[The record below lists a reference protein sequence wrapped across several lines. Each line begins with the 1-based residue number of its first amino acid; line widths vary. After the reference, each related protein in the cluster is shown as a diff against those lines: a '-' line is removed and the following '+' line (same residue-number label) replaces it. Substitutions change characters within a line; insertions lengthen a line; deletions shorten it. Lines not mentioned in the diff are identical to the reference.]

1 MKHLA
6 ILGAL
11 LAVLAVATGSAAARG
26 DASSAPANLHAFL
39 LRVDEPVAHTYPRTP
54 AFAWEGVRGATSYE
68 FQLSTSRAFTDAT
81 IVWKD
86 SALATPTA
94 AIDLQ
99 LPWMTGEPY
108 ALWAHVRAVVDG
120 HTTAWGNPFGFNM
133 RWETVPRQLPSPMG
147 LVRWTPVDG
156 ATGYEVWFPGIR
168 KHFSTVTNVAD
179 EREFFMP
186 NAPAADPIR
195 WRVRAVRYVAS
206 SALPNSLDR
215 VSHGPY
221 TQQFTAADATWA
233 AGPLHGGSATS
244 DGTST
249 ATKPIAHQ
257 LTPGFAWQG
266 SDGVDGTRTQ
276 LWRTYVATDR
286 QCVNIVM
293 KGAVV
298 GGPAWA
304 PRTSAP
310 AQKSYMADGTEVIE
324 SESSDSGASGAGT
337 GSTGATAGPSSAGSS
352 GSSNPPAAAG
362 AHIDLWD
369 IGWPSGRYWWTVVPV
384 VPVPTDTGGAGSS
397 SGPSAAPS
405 EYIDTEL
412 PEDACAAGRVWSF
425 GKVSAPVATRT
436 ATPFV
441 SGMVSGRRVTAAA
454 HKLPRFR
461 FLPLIAWQPAL
472 GAQLY
477 DVEVSRTTY
486 PWKATI
492 QQQTH
497 ATSLVLPLNKN
508 QDGTWYYRV
517 RGVNPNLPNNAQTMS
532 WSRPVPI
539 RITGDVFTVAK

>member
-1 MKHLA
+1 
-6 ILGAL
+6 
-11 LAVLAVATGSAAARG
+11 
-26 DASSAPANLHAFL
+26 
-39 LRVDEPVAHTYPRTP
+39 
-54 AFAWEGVRGATSYE
+54 
-68 FQLSTSRAFTDAT
+68 
-81 IVWKD
+81 
-86 SALATPTA
+86 
-94 AIDLQ
+94 
-99 LPWMTGEPY
+99 
-108 ALWAHVRAVVDG
+108 
-120 HTTAWGNPFGFNM
+120 M
-133 RWETVPRQLPSPMG
+133 RWETMPRRLPSPTG

-186 NAPAADPIR
+186 GAPSTGPIR

-206 SALPNSLDR
+206 SALPNSLER

-221 TQQFTAADATWA
+221 TQQFTSADAASA
-233 AGPLHGGSATS
+233 AGPLRSGVATS

-249 ATKPIAHQ
+249 ATAPIAHQ

-276 LWRTYVATDR
+276 LWRAYVATDR

-293 KGAVV
+293 KGYVV
-298 GGPAWA
+298 GSPAWA

-324 SESSDSGASGAGT
+324 SEPSDSGASAAGTASTGATPAT
-337 GSTGATAGPSSAGSS
+337 GSTGATPASSGAGSS
-352 GSSNPPAAAG
+352 GSSTPAAAG
-362 AHIDLWD
+362 PPVDLWD

-384 VPVPTDTGGAGSS
+384 IPVPTDTDTGSAGSS
-397 SGPSAAPS
+397 GGGSSGAAPASS

-436 ATPFV
+436 ATPYV
-441 SGMVSGRRVTAAA
+441 SGVVSGRRVTSAA

-461 FLPLIAWQPAL
+461 LLPLIAWQPAL

-486 PWKATI
+486 PWKPTI
-492 QQQTH
+492 HQQTH
-497 ATSLVLPLNKN
+497 ATSLVLPLTKN
-508 QDGTWYYRV
+508 QVGTWYYRV
-517 RGVNPNLPNNAQTMS
+517 RGVNPNLPPNAQTMT